1 MQMTDNSLER
11 ALPSE
16 DLEFRKLQLL
26 GRSSIAVTLPKKW
39 IQLLGLKPGDVV
51 IVRRQGTSIIIE
63 PYSASSEQQ
72 LNVHEVKLS
81 SDKLW
86 RCLRKIVGLYL
97 SGAGM
102 VTIHFTPDAVNLK
115 HIVKSFL
122 REKLPGAEIV
132 DEKYDQ
138 LVVRFLTNL
147 EELPIRKILKRMSS
161 IAIGILRDGL
171 KLLTNSNN
179 KEGKDYQEDK
189 EQDITLRDEEI
200 DRLYLLLYRLVNQG
214 ILNQRLL
221 TRLDAE
227 DPRELVAAL
236 MVAKS
241 IERCGDHA
249 TRVAYFAKALS
260 TMTMFRE
267 VKDDTIEKLVKLGNS
282 TCSILKEATQ
292 SFIDKD
298 VEKAQSILERRLE
311 IRKISIQLV
320 DTVMRR
326 ACPLSMVCAN
336 EMMTYVVLMIESI
349 RRFLA
354 YSYDIAEITVDTYS
368 R

>member
-1 MQMTDNSLER
+1 MQMTDDLER
-11 ALPSE
+11 QVTTE
-16 DLEFRKLQLL
+16 DVEFRKLQLL

-51 IVRRQGTSIIIE
+51 IVRRQGSSIIIE
-63 PYSASSEQQ
+63 PYTSNIEQS
-72 LNVHEVKLS
+72 LHAHEIKIS

-97 SGAGM
+97 SGASM
-102 VTIHFTPDAVNLK
+102 ITIQFAPDAIGLK

-122 REKLPGAEIV
+122 REKLPGAEIL

-138 LVVRFLTNL
+138 LLVRFLTNL
-147 EELPIRKILKRMSS
+147 EELPLRKILKRMSS
-161 IAIGILRDGL
+161 IAIGILKDGL
-171 KLLTNSNN
+171 KLLVNAKEGTNSD
-179 KEGKDYQEDK
+179 ES
-189 EQDITLRDEEI
+189 QDVTMRDEEI

-214 ILNQRLL
+214 ILNQRMLAK
-221 TRLDAE
+221 LDAE

-282 TCSILKEATQ
+282 TCNILKEATQ
-292 SFIDKD
+292 SFVDKD
-298 VEKAQSILERRLE
+298 VEKAQAILERRLE

-320 DTVMRR
+320 DTVMKR